1 MIKNSQNMGA
11 HWIAVLTALVLA
23 MGGSAQSRADSHAG
37 VALAEAIVVR
47 ADVVGIDR
55 TDRTVTLVG
64 PRGNVVSVEA
74 GSEVRNFDQIKVGDQ
89 LKVTYYESVA
99 LYLGA
104 PGSQPEV
111 DAAAVV
117 GRAEKGGKPAGMA
130 VGAIDISA
138 VVKGIDKKQREV
150 TLEMP
155 NGNVVTHKVDPAVK
169 AFDTLKVGD
178 TVHARLTRALAI
190 AVESP

>member
-1 MIKNSQNMGA
+1 MIKKCQYMGA
-11 HWIAVLTALVLA
+11 YWIAFLTALLLA
-23 MGGSAQSRADSHAG
+23 VGGSAPSRADSHAG

-55 TDRTVTLVG
+55 ADRTVTLVG

-74 GSEVRNFDQIKVGDQ
+74 GEDVRNFDQIKVGDQ

-99 LYLGA
+99 LYLGV

-117 GRAEKGGKPAGMA
+117 GRAAKGEKPAGMA
-130 VGAIDISA
+130 VGAIDLSA

-150 TLEMP
+150 TLKMP

-169 AFDTLKVGD
+169 AFGTLKVGD
-178 TVHARLTRALAI
+178 TVHARVTRALAI